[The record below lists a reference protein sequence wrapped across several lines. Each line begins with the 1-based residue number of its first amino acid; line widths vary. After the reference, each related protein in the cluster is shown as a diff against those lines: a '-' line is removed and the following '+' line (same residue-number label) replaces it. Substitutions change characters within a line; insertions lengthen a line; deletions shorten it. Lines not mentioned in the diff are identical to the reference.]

1 MALEQNKKTKKKA
14 QENPSFGTCFH
25 TNFQFKFHNYDW
37 YKIGT
42 NYRTNFESNNKHSSL
57 SLFFWTLIFL
67 PTCMI
72 FIIFFSFIQIT
83 WFVFYN
89 FSQDVQKIQL
99 KFQLKIRSDQFP
111 VIFTSSYVQ
120 ARNTSDFNIEIK
132 SSVYVA

>member
-1 MALEQNKKTKKKA
+1 MYQSIGLSLIQKNKRKIYHKYPEKIHVNKKIFYKYITRTRDQKITQKKA

-89 FSQDVQKIQL
+89 FSQDV
-99 KFQLKIRSDQFP
+99 
-111 VIFTSSYVQ
+111 
-120 ARNTSDFNIEIK
+120 
-132 SSVYVA
+132 